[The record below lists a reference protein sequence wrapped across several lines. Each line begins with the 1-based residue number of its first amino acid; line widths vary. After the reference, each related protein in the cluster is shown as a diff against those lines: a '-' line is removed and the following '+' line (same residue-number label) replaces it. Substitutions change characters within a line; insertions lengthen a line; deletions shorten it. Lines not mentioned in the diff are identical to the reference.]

1 MPDLTTSTTPPATT
15 YVRHTV
21 ERLTTET
28 ARPGQ
33 DQSVWDYVHLSSIIG
48 WLDTMGHG
56 DLVREA
62 ADRAAATY
70 GLPSQSDHDGL
81 SGGHRRLGGFGA
93 VS

>member
-1 MPDLTTSTTPPATT
+1 MSDHTPCTTPPATT

-21 ERLTTET
+21 DRLSAET

-33 DQSVWDYVHLSSIIG
+33 DRTIWDYVHLSNVIG
-48 WLDTMGHG
+48 ELDAMGHG

-62 ADRAAATY
+62 ADRAAAVY
-70 GLPSQSDHDGL
+70 GLPSQSDHDAL